1 MDHRRAQS
9 RHHGFAVVL
18 VLVLVSVAFQV
29 AAPDTDWS
37 RFVTIALG
45 AAILLV
51 STWAARAHRTLV
63 RGAALAAVL
72 LALTALVV
80 LVTTE
85 DALKATSALVNG
97 LLVAFAPA
105 VVASGLVRDIRAAGQ
120 VTLPTLSGVLAIY
133 LLVGMLFSFLQ
144 GATAALESAPFFPEV
159 SDPGRSDFLYFSYIT
174 LSTTGYG
181 DLVPATDVGRML
193 AVTESLLGQIY
204 LVTVVALIVAN
215 LRPGAGG
222 RAGSRL
228 PSRGETKS
236 R

>member
-1 MDHRRAQS
+1 MDYTRAQS
-9 RHHGFAVVL
+9 RHHGFAIVL
-18 VLVLVSVAFQV
+18 ILVLVSVSFQV

-51 STWAARAHRTLV
+51 SAWAAHARRPLV
-63 RGAALAAVL
+63 RGAALIAGLLAVL
-72 LALTALVV
+72 ALVV
-80 LVTTE
+80 LIVTGE
-85 DALKATSALVNG
+85 VSSATAALVNG

-105 VVASGLVRDIRAAGQ
+105 VVASGLVRDIRAVGG

-133 LLVGMLFSFLQ
+133 LLVGMLFSFLD
-144 GATAALESAPFFPEV
+144 GATAALESEPFFSEV
-159 SDPGRSDFLYFSYIT
+159 SNPDRSDFLYFSYIT

-181 DLVPATDVGRML
+181 DLAPLTDVGRML
-193 AVTESLLGQIY
+193 AVTESLIGQIY

-228 PSRGETKS
+228 RSQAETKS
-236 R
+236 Q